1 MARQHVTVALS
12 GDGGDELFGGY
23 SRYFR
28 VNNWWQQCERFP
40 SLLRKPAGALLSAS
54 THLPGRGAWRGKV
67 GKLGELLRTDSR
79 GDFYRHFVSYW
90 ADPTKVVKGGVEPVS
105 EFARTMQGSTF
116 ESMMKL
122 DTITYL
128 PDDILVKVDRAA
140 MAVSLETRV
149 PLIDH
154 RVYEFAW
161 SLPHQYKV
169 RGNTG
174 KWLLR
179 QVLHRHVPQ
188 ALVDRPKRGFAVPLA
203 AWLRGPLREW
213 ADALLDPTRLRQEGW
228 FEPEPI
234 LRKWR
239 EHTSG
244 HRNWDSHLWGVL
256 MMQAWLDR
264 YRAGPD
270 QGGSIGS
277 L

>member
-1 MARQHVTVALS
+1 
-12 GDGGDELFGGY
+12 
-23 SRYFR
+23 
-28 VNNWWQQCERFP
+28 
-40 SLLRKPAGALLSAS
+40 
-54 THLPGRGAWRGKV
+54 
-67 GKLGELLRTDSR
+67 
-79 GDFYRHFVSYW
+79 
-90 ADPTKVVKGGVEPVS
+90 
-105 EFARTMQGSTF
+105 MQGSTF

-122 DTITYL
+122 DTVTYL

-169 RGNTG
+169 RGGTG

-203 AWLRGPLREW
+203 AWLRGPLRDW
-213 ADALLDPTRLRQEGW
+213 AEALLDPARLRQEGW

-239 EHTSG
+239 EHVSG

-264 YRAGPD
+264 YRGAARGA
-270 QGGSIGS
+270 
-277 L
+277 

>member
-1 MARQHVTVALS
+1 
-12 GDGGDELFGGY
+12 
-23 SRYFR
+23 
-28 VNNWWQQCERFP
+28 
-40 SLLRKPAGALLSAS
+40 
-54 THLPGRGAWRGKV
+54 
-67 GKLGELLRTDSR
+67 
-79 GDFYRHFVSYW
+79 
-90 ADPTKVVKGGVEPVS
+90 
-105 EFARTMQGSTF
+105 
-116 ESMMKL
+116 
-122 DTITYL
+122 
-128 PDDILVKVDRAA
+128 